1 MKNAFDYLN
10 DTKTDFGKYEE
21 EEVSEKEILSMKK
34 KITKKNVSTKK
45 VFAAAVCAAVI
56 AIAGTALASG
66 YVGDIIKS
74 VTTGHNVFFLIDPE
88 APHELPSEMAGLVF
102 DENGNEV
109 KYMTENINIGDYY
122 DKDGNAL
129 NKESWAR
136 LVEEAYGGEV
146 KVSSNEDYDPE
157 DSQMTFASIDEAQ
170 ETAVFDLKVPSYL
183 PEGYSLK
190 RVYAFKDDDGSV
202 SGEYV
207 NFVYANGD
215 KEIYVYERLINEETA
230 FETGTSGDLK
240 EITINGRNA
249 VIMDGTDINLET
261 EDDVSV
267 GIYGKGNIT
276 EEDLIKM
283 AESAE

>member
-10 DTKTDFGKYEE
+10 DTKMDFDKYEE
-21 EEVSEKEILSMKK
+21 EAVSEKEILSMKK

-56 AIAGTALASG
+56 AVTGTALASG
-66 YVGDIIKS
+66 YVSNIIKS
-74 VTTGHNVFFLIDPE
+74 VTTGHNVFMQIDPE
-88 APHELPSEMAGLVF
+88 APYELPSELVGLIF

-109 KYMTENINIGDYY
+109 KYMTENIGDFY
-122 DKDGNAL
+122 DKDGNVL
-129 NKESWAR
+129 NAEIWAN
-136 LVEEAYGGEV
+136 LIEEAYGGEV
-146 KVSSNEDYDPE
+146 VYSNEDYDPE
-157 DSQMTFASIDEAQ
+157 ASEVTFASIDEAQ

-190 RVYAFKDDDGSV
+190 RVYAFKNNDGSV

-207 NFVYANGD
+207 NFVYANGE
-215 KEIYVYERLINEETA
+215 KEIHIFERIMNEETA
-230 FETGTSGDLK
+230 FETGTSGELK

-249 VIMDGTDINLET
+249 VIMDGSDINWET

-267 GIYGKGNIT
+267 GIYGGRNIT
-276 EEDLIKM
+276 EEELIKM
-283 AESAE
+283 AESVE